1 MKSTSTVAVPRR
13 GSVIFAGFETNQGQ
27 SAIMNIK
34 RSDGK
39 GIPFAADIHDETNAI
54 IGNVGQG
61 GQAFV
66 RGIQQQGTI
75 KITAGSQHAQNL
87 YCAVPA
93 TQCDIGENPANDY
106 SQ

>member
-1 MKSTSTVAVPRR
+1 MKSTSTVAVPRQ

-75 KITAGSQHAQNL
+75 KSPGWK
-87 YCAVPA
+87 PA
-93 TQCDIGENPANDY
+93 CPKPVLRSTSNPM
-106 SQ
+106 